1 MEFSPQDLARIR
13 HELRTP
19 INHILGYC
27 EMLQEEVGLP
37 ASFQEDLG
45 KIHSGG
51 RELQALINEYFD
63 ESNLDQRRKDTHQ
76 LYHDLRTPVNH
87 IVGYSEILEEEAV
100 GSDLARLLPDLAK
113 IRRAAQTWLAQA
125 ESHLFGGGPTPAPW
139 PALEPVLLAPPAP
152 DRPEELDLLGRANH
166 LLVVD
171 DDEANRDL
179 LCRRLQRQGFQV
191 TLAEDGHQALAHLET
206 GTFDLVLLDMVMP
219 GVDGFAVLQR
229 VRQTKSMSD
238 LPVIMV
244 TGRDSSMDVV
254 QSLNLGANDYITKPV
269 DFAVARARIRTH
281 LLLKHAQEELRTK
294 MEQVRRLAADLEVRN
309 DFIRRTFARYVN
321 DDVVSSLLETP
332 QGLELGGEKRE
343 VTVVMSD
350 LRGFTGLAERLPPE
364 RVVELL
370 NIYLGAMADIVTQYA
385 GVVDEF
391 IGDAVLAL
399 FGAPIRSD
407 NHAERAVASALA
419 MQLAMPAVN
428 AQLRH
433 LGIPP
438 LEMGIGI
445 NTGEVVVGNIGSAR
459 RAKYGVVGSNVNVA
473 GRIQSATVGGE
484 ILISEATAA
493 PLRSILSLGRSI
505 TVHPKGVQLPVIL
518 HEVRGL
524 AGAHNLHLPEDEAAL
539 VPLGSE
545 LPLSLQRL
553 DDAKQ
558 VTGTPFSAAF
568 THLAARRAI
577 LVGPER
583 FDLGTDL
590 KLTLLGREL
599 ELPALY
605 LYGKILSPAPA
616 GPGWVVRFTSL
627 PSETARE
634 LTYLLKRFSGG

>member
-1 MEFSPQDLARIR
+1 MQFSPQDLARIR

-27 EMLQEEVGLP
+27 EMLQEEPGLP

-63 ESNLDQRRKDTHQ
+63 ENNLEKRRQDAHQ

-87 IVGYSEILEEEAV
+87 IVGYSEILEEEAA
-100 GSDLARLLPDLAK
+100 GTDLARLLPDIAK
-113 IRRAAQTWLAQA
+113 IRRAAQTWLKQA
-125 ESHLFGGGPTPAPW
+125 ESHLFGGGTSSSAPW
-139 PALEPVLLAPPAP
+139 PALEPLVLAPPAP
-152 DRPEELDLLGRANH
+152 DRPEELALLGRANH

-179 LCRRLQRQGFQV
+179 LCRRLQRQGFEV
-191 TLAEDGHQALAHLET
+191 TVAEDGRKAIECLEI
-206 GTFDLVLLDMVMP
+206 GSFDLVLLDMVMP
-219 GVDGFAVLQR
+219 GADGFEVLQR

-254 QSLNLGANDYITKPV
+254 QSLSLGANDYITKPV

-309 DFIRRTFARYVN
+309 DFIRRTFGRYVT
-321 DDVVSSLLETP
+321 DEVVSSILETP
-332 QGLELGGEKRE
+332 QGLELGGEKRV
-343 VTVVMSD
+343 VTVLMSD
-350 LRGFTGLAERLPPE
+350 LRGFTALAERLAPE

-370 NIYLGAMADIVTQYA
+370 NIYLGAMAEIVTRYS

-407 NHAERAVASALA
+407 NHAEQAVASALA
-419 MQLAMPAVN
+419 MQLAMPEVN

-445 NTGEVVVGNIGSAR
+445 HTGEVVVGNIGSAR

-484 ILISEATAA
+484 ILISEATAT
-493 PLRSILSLGRSI
+493 PLRSLLRLGRSI
-505 TVHPKGVQLPVIL
+505 TVHPKGVQLPVTL
-518 HEVRGL
+518 HGVRGL
-524 AGAHNLHLPEDEAAL
+524 AGAHNLRLPEEDAAPL
-539 VPLGSE
+539 PLGCE
-545 LPLSLQRL
+545 LPLSVQCL
-553 DDAKQ
+553 DESKQ
-558 VTGTPFSAAF
+558 VVGAPFAAAF
-568 THLAARRAI
+568 SHLAARRAI

-583 FDLGTDL
+583 LNSGADL
-590 KLTLLGREL
+590 KLVLSGRGGDR
-599 ELPALY
+599 PALY
-605 LYGKILSPAPA
+605 LYAKIL
-616 GPGWVVRFTSL
+616 GRTPGWQGWLVQFTSV
-627 PSETARE
+627 PSETAAE
-634 LTYLLKRFSGG
+634 LASLLAQPPD